1 MSRSQ
6 PSLIGENTL
15 ITRPRHSPYTESPKR
30 NLENLRNYGYRTEGT
45 YLLNEYTIGT
55 ILFHKNRLLALEA
68 ILE

>member
-1 MSRSQ
+1 MKCNSII
-6 PSLIGENTL
+6 PSTDVLETSNI
-15 ITRPRHSPYTESPKR
+15 SPKR

-45 YLLNEYTIGT
+45 YLLNECTIGT